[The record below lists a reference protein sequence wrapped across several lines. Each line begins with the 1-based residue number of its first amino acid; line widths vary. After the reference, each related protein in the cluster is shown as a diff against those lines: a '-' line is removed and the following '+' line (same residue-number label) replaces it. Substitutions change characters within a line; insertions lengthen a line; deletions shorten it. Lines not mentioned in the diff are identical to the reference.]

1 MIINPNPNNQL
12 DIGYNQIDITQKF
25 LFKPTQH
32 LEISTNS
39 QLSTSS
45 NIQRFDQLNN
55 YNENG
60 IPQFATWEYGPQ
72 LRIMNVFDLNW
83 KKLTPLFDDISLNAS
98 YQQVSESRNIRQF
111 NNPYLE
117 QNNEQ
122 VQIFGINMY
131 ANRLLTETLSL
142 TYGGEVYFNDI
153 RVLERGQIYI
163 HNPIFLI

>member
-1 MIINPNPNNQL
+1 MVMQIGARFPTLFILCLRADSLIINPNPNNQL

-122 VQIFGINMY
+122 VQVFGINM
-131 ANRLLTETLSL
+131 S
-142 TYGGEVYFNDI
+142 
-153 RVLERGQIYI
+153 VLISYLQKHY
-163 HNPIFLI
+163 L

>member
-1 MIINPNPNNQL
+1 MGSFSSLTFKQFGDIVMGKNRKHGYADWGKVPYSIYPVLGADSLIINPNPNNQL
-12 DIGYNQIDITQKF
+12 DIGYNQVDITQKF

-98 YQQVSESRNIRQF
+98 YQQVSESRNMSNSTI
-111 NNPYLE
+111 
-117 QNNEQ
+117 
-122 VQIFGINMY
+122 
-131 ANRLLTETLSL
+131 
-142 TYGGEVYFNDI
+142 
-153 RVLERGQIYI
+153 
-163 HNPIFLI
+163 LI